1 MDRDTALLII
11 VTGRDRP
18 GVTSRLSTV
27 LAEHGARIA
36 DMEQVV
42 LRGRLVLG
50 IVVHVTG
57 DTGGL
62 QDALFAVTGRAGMQC
77 EIDVVEAKR
86 MDRRDPVDRHHVTML
101 GMPLRPSAIAS
112 VTSAIADLGGNID
125 RIERLSR
132 YPILSFEL
140 LVSGIS
146 DGASLKAAVGRA
158 AAEEQVDVAVQRAG
172 LHRRAKRLIV
182 FDVDSTLVDGEVIE
196 LLAAHA
202 GCADQVAEITSRAM
216 AGELDFEQSLRQRV
230 ALLEGIDESALAH
243 VRQHLRLMPG
253 ARTVLR
259 TLSRLGYVTAM
270 VSGGFTQV
278 TDDLAVELG
287 VDHSHANTLEV
298 IDGRLTGRLV
308 GPIVDRAAK
317 AEHLQRIAVEAGI
330 PLSQT
335 VAVGDGAN
343 DLDMLGVAGLGIAFN
358 AKPVVREQAE
368 VALNV
373 PFLDAVLFLLGITRE
388 EVERADADDPDVD
401 LPAPP
406 PVPLTP

>member
-62 QDALFAVTGRAGMQC
+62 QDAVFAVTGRAGMQC

-140 LVSGIS
+140 LVSGIT

-182 FDVDSTLVDGEVIE
+182 FDVDSTLVQDEVIE
-196 LLAAHA
+196 LLAEEA
-202 GCADQVAEITSRAM
+202 GALDEVRRITEAAM
-216 AGELDFEQSLRQRV
+216 AGELDFEASLRDRVRSLAGLDQAAIERAWQR
-230 ALLEGIDESALAH
+230 LSLT
-243 VRQHLRLMPG
+243 PG
-253 ARTVLR
+253 ARTFIR
-259 TLSRLGYVTAM
+259 TLHALGYTTAI
-270 VSGGFTQV
+270 VSGGFTV
-278 TDDLAVELG
+278 FTDRLRAELG
-287 VDHSHANTLEV
+287 VGHAHANELEIV
-298 IDGRLTGRLV
+298 DGVLTGEVV
-308 GPIVDRAAK
+308 GPIVDRARK
-317 AEHLQRIAVEAGI
+317 AELLAHIAAAEGV
-330 PLSQT
+330 PLEQT

-343 DLDMLGVAGLGIAFN
+343 DLDMLNLAGMGVAFN
-358 AKPVVREQAE
+358 AKPVVAE
-368 VALNV
+368 AADTAIRV
-373 PFLDAVLFLLGITRE
+373 PYLDAILFLLGVRRE
-388 EVERADADDPDVD
+388 DVEAAGLTEHVPIAD
-401 LPAPP
+401 
-406 PVPLTP
+406 T

>member
-230 ALLEGIDESALAH
+230 ALLNELRQAGTAIEESPYKSPYRLRNRLIDVRLRNLFNSDEYTYSSPAAEANLEEHLAAYVKKIKDAIVKVKDH
-243 VRQHLRLMPG
+243 HMAGGGRLLR
-253 ARTVLR
+253 
-259 TLSRLGYVTAM
+259 YHN
-270 VSGGFTQV
+270 
-278 TDDLAVELG
+278 AVELRDILLTKILHRG
-287 VDHSHANTLEV
+287 GDILSDFEK
-298 IDGRLTGRLV
+298 DCRRL
-308 GPIVDRAAK
+308 
-317 AEHLQRIAVEAGI
+317 
-330 PLSQT
+330 
-335 VAVGDGAN
+335 N
-343 DLDMLGVAGLGIAFN
+343 DVSL
-358 AKPVVREQAE
+358 
-368 VALNV
+368 
-373 PFLDAVLFLLGITRE
+373 
-388 EVERADADDPDVD
+388 
-401 LPAPP
+401 
-406 PVPLTP
+406 